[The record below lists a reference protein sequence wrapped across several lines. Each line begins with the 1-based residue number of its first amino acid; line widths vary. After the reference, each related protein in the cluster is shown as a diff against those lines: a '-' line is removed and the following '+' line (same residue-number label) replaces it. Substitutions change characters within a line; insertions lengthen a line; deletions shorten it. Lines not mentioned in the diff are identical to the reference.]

1 MRLASAP
8 TTAWMAIVLLLPLPL
23 AAGELADAARTG
35 DRTRVIQLLAGGA
48 DANDAH
54 VDGTAALHW
63 AARLD
68 DLDMAAALLDGGA
81 DPAARNRYGVTPLN
95 LAATNGS
102 AAMIRLLLDAGA
114 RPNEVGIEGETVLMT
129 ASRTGNAD
137 AAAALL
143 ESGADVASRE
153 SWRGQTALMWAAAEG
168 HPDVV
173 RLLIDHGADVNAR
186 SAIRDWERQTT
197 AEPRAKWM
205 PLGGLAPLTFA
216 AREGCVGCVEI
227 LVSAGA
233 DIHGA
238 DSDGVTPML
247 TAIINGHYD
256 VAATL
261 LDLGADPNLADATG
275 QSPLYAAVHFNT
287 MPESNRP
294 APEVIRNEISS
305 FRLMELLMAA
315 GADVNRPLDRQ
326 VPYRTK
332 LDRGN
337 DTMLNTGTTPLL
349 RAAKSADVRAIRFLL
364 DHGAD
369 PALTTRNGANPLMAA
384 AGLGTRDS
392 DSTGR
397 YKTAEQMTEA
407 IGLFLDAGLDINAA
421 DSRGRTAAH
430 GAALQGFDEVI
441 RYLAAHGADVG
452 AADNDGVTPLDMA
465 LGLAGGFGFSGADS
479 VVREST
485 AAVIRELTAPAPQ

>member
-1 MRLASAP
+1 MRFAPVRASAWI
-8 TTAWMAIVLLLPLPL
+8 ALVLLLPPPL

-35 DRTRVIQLLAGGA
+35 EGARVAALLAGGA

-68 DLDMAAALLDGGA
+68 DLAMAAALVASGA

-95 LAATNGS
+95 LAATNVS
-102 AAMIRLLLDAGA
+102 AAMTRLLLDAGA
-114 RPNEVGIEGETVLMT
+114 NANEVGTEGETILMT
-129 ASRTGNAD
+129 ASRTGD
-137 AAAALL
+137 AETVAALL
-143 ESGADVASRE
+143 DGGADVAERE

-168 HPDVV
+168 HPEVV
-173 RLLIDHGADVNAR
+173 RLLIAHGADLNAR

-216 AREGCVGCVEI
+216 AREGCVDCVEI
-227 LVSAGA
+227 LVGAGA

-238 DSDGVTPML
+238 DQDGMTPML
-247 TAIINGHYD
+247 SAVTNGHYD

-261 LDLGADPNLADATG
+261 LDLGADPNLADSTG

-305 FRLMELLMAA
+305 FRLIELLVAA
-315 GADVNRPLDRQ
+315 GAEVNRPLDRAI
-326 VPYRTK
+326 PYRTK

-337 DTMLNTGTTPLL
+337 DTMLNAGTTPLL

-369 PALTTRNGANPLMAA
+369 PASTTRSGTNPLMAA

-407 IGLFLDAGLDINAA
+407 IGLFLEAGVDINAV
-421 DSRGRTAAH
+421 DGRGRTAAH
-430 GAALQGFDEVI
+430 GAALQGFDDVI
-441 RYLAAHGADVG
+441 RFLAAHGADVG
-452 AADNDGVTPLDMA
+452 VADNDGVTPLDMA
-465 LGLAGGFGFSGADS
+465 LGLAGGFGFSGADG

-485 AAVIRELTAPAPQ
+485 AAVIRELMGSAP